1 MIARRTLLLF
11 TAASLGLAATGAQAS
26 DELLGDILR
35 GVADALTRDYIRK
48 HYREGRWDGRHWWYD
63 GRRYSVDEYRRFL
76 ADRARPRPPQPP
88 RPAQPPKPPRPAPAQ
103 PPKPN
108 GPGPQG
114 GPGRPGPGGAPDRG
128 PDRGPQGAPGRG
140 PQGGPEG
147 RPPRH

>member
-1 MIARRTLLLF
+1 MIARRTLILF

-48 HYREGRWDGRHWWYD
+48 HYREGRWDGHHWWYD
-63 GRRYSVDEYRRFL
+63 GRHSVDEYRRFL
-76 ADRARPRPPQPP
+76 ADRAKPRPPQP
-88 RPAQPPKPPRPAPAQ
+88 AKPPRPAPAQ
-103 PPKPN
+103 PLKPN

-114 GPGRPGPGGAPDRG
+114 GPGRPGPGGAPNRG
-128 PDRGPQGAPGRG
+128 PDRGPQGGPGRG

>member
-1 MIARRTLLLF
+1 MIERRTLILF

-76 ADRARPRPPQPP
+76 ADRAKPRPP
-88 RPAQPPKPPRPAPAQ
+88 Q

-114 GPGRPGPGGAPDRG
+114 GPGRPGPGGAPNRG
-128 PDRGPQGAPGRG
+128 PDRGPQGGPGRGPQGDPGRG

>member
-1 MIARRTLLLF
+1 MIARRTLILF

-48 HYREGRWDGRHWWYD
+48 HYREGRWDGHHWWYD

-76 ADRARPRPPQPP
+76 ADRAKPRPPQP
-88 RPAQPPKPPRPAPAQ
+88 AKPPRPAPAQ

-128 PDRGPQGAPGRG
+128 PHRGPQGGPGRG
-140 PQGGPEG
+140 PQGGPDG

>member
-1 MIARRTLLLF
+1 MIARRTLILF

-48 HYREGRWDGRHWWYD
+48 HYREGRWDGHHWWYD

-76 ADRARPRPPQPP
+76 ADRAKPRPPQLAKPP
-88 RPAQPPKPPRPAPAQ
+88 RPAQPPQ
-103 PPKPN
+103 PPKPH

-114 GPGRPGPGGAPDRG
+114 GPGRPGPGGAPNRG
-128 PDRGPQGAPGRG
+128 PDRGPQGGPGRG

>member
-1 MIARRTLLLF
+1 MIARRTLILF

-48 HYREGRWDGRHWWYD
+48 HYREGRWDGHHWWYD

-76 ADRARPRPPQPP
+76 ADRAKPRPPQPP
-88 RPAQPPKPPRPAPAQ
+88 KPH
-103 PPKPN
+103 

-114 GPGRPGPGGAPDRG
+114 GPGRPGPGGAPNRG
-128 PDRGPQGAPGRG
+128 PDRGPQGGPGRG

>member
-1 MIARRTLLLF
+1 MIARRTLILF

-76 ADRARPRPPQPP
+76 ADRAKPRPPQPP
-88 RPAQPPKPPRPAPAQ
+88 KPH
-103 PPKPN
+103 

-114 GPGRPGPGGAPDRG
+114 GPSRPGPGGAPNRG
-128 PDRGPQGAPGRG
+128 PDRGPQGGPGRG

>member
-63 GRRYSVDEYRRFL
+63 GHRYSVDEYRRFL
-76 ADRARPRPPQPP
+76 ADRARP

-128 PDRGPQGAPGRG
+128 PDRGPQGGPGRG
-140 PQGGPEG
+140 PQGGPDG

>member
-1 MIARRTLLLF
+1 MIARRTLILF

-35 GVADALTRDYIRK
+35 GVADALTLDYIRK
-48 HYREGRWDGRHWWYD
+48 HYREGRWDGHHWWYD
-63 GRRYSVDEYRRFL
+63 GRRDSVDEYRRFL
-76 ADRARPRPPQPP
+76 ADRARPRPG
-88 RPAQPPKPPRPAPAQ
+88 QPPKPPRPAPAQ

-128 PDRGPQGAPGRG
+128 PDRGPQGGPGRG

>member
-1 MIARRTLLLF
+1 MIARRTLILF

-48 HYREGRWDGRHWWYD
+48 HYREGRWDGHHWWYD

-76 ADRARPRPPQPP
+76 ADRARPRPGQPS
-88 RPAQPPKPPRPAPAQ
+88 KPPRPAPAQ

-128 PDRGPQGAPGRG
+128 PDRGPQGGPGRG

>member
-1 MIARRTLLLF
+1 MIARRTLILF
-11 TAASLGLAATGAQAS
+11 AGASLGLAATGANAS

-48 HYREGRWDGRHWWYD
+48 HYREGRWDGHHWWYD

-76 ADRARPRPPQPP
+76 ADRAKPRPPQPA
-88 RPAQPPKPPRPAPAQ
+88 RPAQ

-108 GPGPQG
+108 GHGPQG
-114 GPGRPGPGGAPDRG
+114 GPGRPGPDGAPNRG
-128 PDRGPQGAPGRG
+128 PDRGPQGGPGRG
-140 PQGGPEG
+140 SQGGPEG

>member
-1 MIARRTLLLF
+1 MIARRTLILF

-48 HYREGRWDGRHWWYD
+48 HYREGRWDGHHWWYD
-63 GRRYSVDEYRRFL
+63 GHRYSVDEYRRFL
-76 ADRARPRPPQPP
+76 ADRARPRPPQ
-88 RPAQPPKPPRPAPAQ
+88 PPRPAPAQ

-128 PDRGPQGAPGRG
+128 PHRGPQGGPGRG
-140 PQGGPEG
+140 PQGGPDG

>member
-76 ADRARPRPPQPP
+76 ADRARPRP
-88 RPAQPPKPPRPAPAQ
+88 AQPPKPPRSAPAQ

-128 PDRGPQGAPGRG
+128 PDRGPQGGPGRG

>member
-1 MIARRTLLLF
+1 MIARRTLILF

-48 HYREGRWDGRHWWYD
+48 HYREGRWDGHHWWYD
-63 GRRYSVDEYRRFL
+63 GHRYSVDEYRRFL
-76 ADRARPRPPQPP
+76 ADRAKPRPPQPP
-88 RPAQPPKPPRPAPAQ
+88 KPARPAQPPQ
-103 PPKPN
+103 PPKPQ

-114 GPGRPGPGGAPDRG
+114 GPGRPGPGGAPNRG
-128 PDRGPQGAPGRG
+128 PDRGPQGGPGRG

>member
-1 MIARRTLLLF
+1 MIARRTLILF
-11 TAASLGLAATGAQAS
+11 TAALLGLAATGAQAS

-76 ADRARPRPPQPP
+76 ADRAKPRPPQPAKPP
-88 RPAQPPKPPRPAPAQ
+88 RPAQPPQ
-103 PPKPN
+103 PPKPH

-114 GPGRPGPGGAPDRG
+114 GPGRPGPGGAPNRG
-128 PDRGPQGAPGRG
+128 PDRGPQGGPGRG